1 MSDRSSTTKIIY
13 GLIAVITVLILLG
26 LKQCNDGISLK
37 NQLDI
42 QDLNISA
49 LKDSVRITKN
59 KLGEEIFVKKSLLV
73 TNKNLEGLNK
83 DLSDEVKKLQG
94 KVITLQKIVAELES
108 DTVYLTNT
116 VTKYP
121 DGRYSLDWNYDTT
134 FSPGNYRTFSGNSFF
149 VFDTIRNKVTP
160 GVTRINE
167 DKFGFSLVTG
177 IREKDGALEIFV
189 DPKYPGMTI
198 TGIEGAVIDPQK
210 SPVLKK
216 MFPPK
221 NWTIGPQAG
230 IGFGA
235 GYSINGQ
242 PSFGPV
248 IMIGFGI
255 QYSLIK
261 F

>member
-1 MSDRSSTTKIIY
+1 MKEKSSNIEIIY
-13 GLIAVITVLILLG
+13 VLIAAAIVLVFLSLN
-26 LKQCNDGISLK
+26 QCNNGISLK
-37 NQLDI
+37 NQLDM
-42 QDLNISA
+42 QDLNLNA
-49 LKDSVRITKN
+49 LNDSVRITKN
-59 KLGEEIFVKKSLLV
+59 KLGEEIFVRKSLLA

-83 DLSDEVKKLQG
+83 GLSDEVKKLQG

-134 FSPGNYRTFSGNSFF
+134 FSTGNYRTFSGNSFF
-149 VFDTIRNKVTP
+149 VFDTIRNRVIP

-210 SPVLKK
+210 SSVLKK

-221 NWTIGPQAG
+221 NWTIGPQVG
-230 IGFGA
+230 IGLG
-235 GYSINGQ
+235 GSYSFTGQ
-242 PSFGPV
+242 PTFGPV
-248 IMIGFGI
+248 IMIGFGV